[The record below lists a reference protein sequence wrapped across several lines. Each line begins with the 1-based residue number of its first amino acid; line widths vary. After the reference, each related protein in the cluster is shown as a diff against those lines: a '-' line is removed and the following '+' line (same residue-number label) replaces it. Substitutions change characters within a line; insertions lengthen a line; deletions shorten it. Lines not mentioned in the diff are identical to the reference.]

1 MGKSTKLSD
10 RGRARYFHGREG
22 ILKMF
27 RETLTE
33 AKEANGG
40 TVFLVQAPPG
50 AGKTALLHECKKIAK
65 KWDVAQLRK
74 KSFWDPNILRKNI
87 GLEPE
92 KRQVAGKME
101 GGVDK
106 GLKIVGTRETVTD
119 SSPMTT
125 LDMLQAKNNPLLLVL
140 DEAQELEI
148 VQKLPAEKQIDV
160 KDMLEYIH
168 NGMLGRPV
176 VLLAAGLGMTTRVFA
191 ELGLSRIK
199 GESLFELGRLDKES
213 ELAVI
218 RDWLKKDGGARKN
231 LDTWMDAIVKETYG
245 WPQHIMAYMK
255 PAVRQLKQDG
265 GNLTPEGLVSV
276 LETGRKLR
284 EKYYARRAEGIKPK
298 ERRGFAEIFQHIPEG
313 QRLEEDEIVKPLAKR
328 FGKKRSKKIFL
339 RALAK
344 GFLYE
349 RDEHYGIPIPSM
361 RDWLVENFPP
371 KRQSSERKQ

>member
-1 MGKSTKLSD
+1 MDKSTKLSD
-10 RGRARYFHGREG
+10 RGRAKYFHGREG

-27 RETLTE
+27 WEILTE
-33 AKEANGG
+33 AREANGG
-40 TVFLVQAPPG
+40 TVFLVQAAPG

-125 LDMLQAKNNPLLLVL
+125 LDMLQAKDNPLLLVL

-148 VQKLPAEKQIDV
+148 VQKLPAEKQVDV

-191 ELGLSRIK
+191 ELGLSRIE
-199 GESLFELGRLDKES
+199 GESLFDLGRLDKES

-231 LDTWMDAIVKETYG
+231 LDTWTDAIVKETYG

-276 LETGRKLR
+276 LGNREKTSQKVLRQTGGGNKAERTSGFRGNFPAPSRGTKTGRR
-284 EKYYARRAEGIKPK
+284 
-298 ERRGFAEIFQHIPEG
+298 
-313 QRLEEDEIVKPLAKR
+313 
-328 FGKKRSKKIFL
+328 
-339 RALAK
+339 
-344 GFLYE
+344 
-349 RDEHYGIPIPSM
+349 
-361 RDWLVENFPP
+361 
-371 KRQSSERKQ
+371 